1 MSYWLLMAP
10 PGSRDPPQKTK
21 SSKQKKS
28 RFRPPS
34 LKLRMKPFGL
44 EARITA
50 VRGSVSVPS
59 SPTDDKDLPKDLP
72 TMPAQIVNTT
82 HDPSGTIPG
91 APANHMATDT
101 KETEGQSHELGHK
114 EDIAI
119 GEVGDIQS
127 SSPQKFLSTMI
138 DLESPPS
145 QAESEISPLS
155 NHLPPLRSSSRLA
168 RFSPEL
174 SSHLSVVSPMSSD
187 SNMDR
192 STGPSFFER
201 DLEERVQ
208 NLYQSSADVA
218 PDAYGP
224 PDAHGPPDQ
233 QEITHLSSESE
244 ETLDCASSCYSR
256 RTSVTSVGATFWE
269 DDGRYPYKTADAYSI
284 FSPVAAGV
292 FDDAGSICSSQSS
305 SVVVPCPLHVS
316 KPVCPIPITKKVS
329 MSDLKNKP
337 LPLEPPLGPSSVP
350 SYRSDSPLSV
360 ASPHFKSQWST
371 QYSKRNSLVSLQ
383 HSVTMSQSEWKGSM
397 LHQWNTHRQP
407 KHPCHTCG
415 HSQRGP
421 QSQPQRQ
428 GRQGRQ
434 RSDLVIAGHRARHVP
449 TLSQAAE
456 ELEDALADLAGQDL
470 SHKTLLIL
478 DGPLQISRHNGDL
491 IATRPAPLPPS
502 TKPHSQTPQGK
513 STLKNSSRVNTV
525 KSVGP
530 IPAKEKSLKN
540 KKEAKDKPRRSDKDR
555 EKELEE
561 RETEAR
567 TLTSRPTIKKEK
579 SKKSFLSFRKQG
591 QVLRDAV
598 SVGSRSEDSIHM
610 TFEPHPP
617 PLDLAPTRNSLLL
630 QLPRLQT
637 NALQTNDHGNLFDHV
652 AEKAVLCSP
661 SPVAMEDVK
670 LEKPIASKIRQSWA
684 MVSTAQASSI
694 QLTEQIYELPATP
707 PSPSS
712 VLPPRTKHNVP
723 VNSTLPEDMPVDLIM
738 TIMQNID
745 SLDDLFNFALVNKK
759 IYTSFK
765 GRELPMLKNAL
776 FKMSPPAWEL
786 REMSPPWEMEWQ
798 LLIDPDSQVP
808 EYTPTLY
815 LQRYAQDIYTLA
827 KLKALVLARCAPF
840 LRHDTIRGLAGVDN
854 TRAEE
859 VDDAFWRLWTFCR
872 IFGCGKGRENDIA
885 GQIDWLKGGVQAKN
899 HSTSAS
905 TITQPFGINH
915 VLFEPPEGFGRGNL
929 SGLSQKQM
937 YDLTEIWT
945 CMGVLLQPLHGK
957 CVEARKVGI
966 FDSLNVPDGELAL
979 EETVLEEWTSYI
991 LTLGLGAVLTLSAI
1005 CPADT
1010 TAATFTKA
1018 KSIGLAKWEA
1028 TETKASRSSFLKEAV
1043 SRAYEL
1049 QERALDSPI
1058 EISPQTASPNENDR
1072 NIRERQAG
1080 FANELRRRRERGFEP
1095 DPNGRFSFSAE
1106 RPMSEFSTIVHNL
1119 NGSIRDHRPIPSVPA
1134 LVLDRSSTSTC
1145 GTAPRTPTHPSD
1157 STSVFPP
1164 SHTPPPPVM
1173 VPMPLRPQVLDPVDR
1188 AIDMMVNELGFS
1200 PRDAKWAL
1208 KITDTGEGIDAPA
1221 AIQLLQRQRRKNQH
1235 NPFGQGDTLLSDVI
1249 KRQKSQEPGWRWA

>member
-10 PGSRDPPQKTK
+10 AGSRDPSEKTK
-21 SSKQKKS
+21 SSKQKKTL
-28 RFRPPS
+28 FRPPS

-59 SPTDDKDLPKDLP
+59 SLTDDEELPKHLP
-72 TMPAQIVNTT
+72 TMPAQIVDT

-91 APANHMATDT
+91 ASANHMATDT
-101 KETEGQSHELGHK
+101 KETESQSHESSHK
-114 EDIAI
+114 EDIAV

-127 SSPQKFLSTMI
+127 SSPQKVLGTMI

-145 QAESEISPLS
+145 EPESEISPLS
-155 NHLPPLRSSSRLA
+155 GHLPPLPSSSRLA
-168 RFSPEL
+168 RFFPEL
-174 SSHLSVVSPMSSD
+174 SSNLSVVSPVSAD
-187 SNMDR
+187 FNMDR
-192 STGPSFFER
+192 SMGPSFFER
-201 DLEERVQ
+201 ELEERVQ

-218 PDAYGP
+218 PDAQGP
-224 PDAHGPPDQ
+224 PDAHGSTDQ
-233 QEITHLSSESE
+233 QEITHLSSGSE

-256 RTSVTSVGATFWE
+256 RTSVTSVGTTFWG
-269 DDGRYPYKTADAYSI
+269 DDERYPYKTADAYSI

-292 FDDAGSICSSQSS
+292 FDDARSICSSRPS
-305 SVVVPCPLHVS
+305 SVVVPCHLHVS
-316 KPVCPIPITKKVS
+316 KPVFPSPITKKVS
-329 MSDLKNKP
+329 MNDLKNKP
-337 LPLEPPLGPSSVP
+337 LPLEPFLEPSSAS

-360 ASPHFKSQWST
+360 ASSHVKSQWST
-371 QYSKRNSLVSLQ
+371 HSKRNSLISLQ
-383 HSVTMSQSEWKGSM
+383 HSSTRSQSELKESM
-397 LHQWNTHRQP
+397 LHQLNTRRQP
-407 KHPCHTCG
+407 NHSCRTCG
-415 HSQRGP
+415 HSQRQP

-434 RSDLVIAGHRARHVP
+434 RSDLVVAGHRARHIP

-456 ELEDALADLAGQDL
+456 ELEDALAGLAGQDL

-502 TKPHSQTPQGK
+502 TKPHSYTPQGK
-513 STLKNSSRVNTV
+513 STLKNGSRVNTI
-525 KSVGP
+525 KSAGS
-530 IPAKEKSLKN
+530 IPAKEKSLKI
-540 KKEAKDKPRRSDKDR
+540 KREAKDKPRRSGKAR
-555 EKELEE
+555 EKDLEE

-567 TLTSRPTIKKEK
+567 TPASKQTIKKEK

-591 QVLRDAV
+591 QVVRDAV
-598 SVGSRSEDSIHM
+598 SVGSRSEDSMHM
-610 TFEPHPP
+610 TLDSHP

-637 NALQTNDHGNLFDHV
+637 NGLQTNDHGNPFDHA
-652 AEKAVLCSP
+652 AEKAVLSGSP
-661 SPVAMEDVK
+661 GPVAMEDMK

-707 PSPSS
+707 PSPTA
-712 VLPPRTKHNVP
+712 VLPPRDKRNVP
-723 VNSTLPEDMPVDLIM
+723 VNSTTPIDMPVDLIM
-738 TIMQNID
+738 SIMQNID

-798 LLIDPDSQVP
+798 LLVDPDSQVP
-808 EYTPTLY
+808 DYTPTLY

-840 LRHDTIRGLAGVDN
+840 LRRDTIRGLAGVDN

-885 GQIDWLKGGVQAKN
+885 GQMDWLKGGVQAKN
-899 HSTSAS
+899 HFTSAS
-905 TITQPFGINH
+905 TMTQPFGINN

-957 CVEARKVGI
+957 CIEARKVGI
-966 FDSLNVPDGELAL
+966 FDSMNVPDGELAL

-991 LTLGLGAVLTLSAI
+991 LTLGLGAVLTLSSV

-1010 TAATFTKA
+1010 ATATFTKA
-1018 KSIGLAKWEA
+1018 KSIGLTKWEA
-1028 TETKASRSSFLKEAV
+1028 TEIEASRSSFLKEAV

-1049 QERALDSPI
+1049 QERALDSPT
-1058 EISPQTASPNENDR
+1058 EISPQKASPNETDR
-1072 NIRERQAG
+1072 DIRERQAG
-1080 FANELRRRRERGFEP
+1080 FAYELRCRRERGFEP

-1134 LVLDRSSTSTC
+1134 LVLDRSSNSTC
-1145 GTAPRTPTHPSD
+1145 GTAPHTPTHPSD

-1164 SHTPPPPVM
+1164 SHTPLPPAI
-1173 VPMPLRPQVLDPVDR
+1173 VPLPLRPQVLDPVDR

-1200 PRDAKWAL
+1200 PQDAKWAL

-1221 AIQLLQRQRRKNQH
+1221 AVQLLQRQRRKNQH
-1235 NPFGQGDTLLSDVI
+1235 NPSGQGDTLLSDVI
-1249 KRQKSQEPGWRWA
+1249 KRQKSQESGWHWA